1 MADEMAE
8 PYYLYGK
15 ALLEVA
21 RQEAGVL
28 GTAVPGVC
36 SKLMH
41 WQQQPL
47 EESHASSF
55 VHVGYIIFIHLK
67 AGSRELC
74 ILHAAAS

>member
-36 SKLMH
+36 SRLMH

-47 EESHASSF
+47 EESHVSSF
-55 VHVGYIIFIHLK
+55 VHVGYTVFISLK
-67 AGSRELC
+67 AGARKLC
-74 ILHAAAS
+74 ILHASAS